1 MEVDGAV
8 EPTGKKWKNPNKL
21 DIAESARLQEKL
33 VKLQGWIKE
42 NGRRVVALFGGRD
55 VGSGQVAVSG
65 ARPHADAG
73 TDFRPR

>member
-1 MEVDGAV
+1 MEADGAV
-8 EPTGKKWKNPNKL
+8 EPTGKKRKNPNKL
-21 DIAESARLQEKL
+21 YIAGPVRLQEKL
-33 VKLQGWIKE
+33 VQLQGWIKE
-42 NGRRVVALFGGRD
+42 DGRRVVALFGGRD